1 MLKNRS
7 VSLFFGVLIFL
18 PILLLGV
25 YLAFPLIAETL
36 LKKTFNEHEV
46 ELIELQVPRPSFN
59 DLTTKNIQLQSVAF
73 RLKDKTEVDI
83 SGVRFSS
90 EGEVPYNVKVSSI
103 TVRRASAENT
113 DSVEEFDFL
122 TLLPSALM
130 QDLPTARLLVQSL
143 VLDAPAIKL
152 DNLML
157 DVAAAKITA
166 TTHLDSFSQA
176 DNNSLLTPF
185 LKADI
190 TLVMLPDNTIDFE
203 IIDASSEPLLDVG
216 LSLKTKEGRLYG
228 TLTVNNTLANVEW
241 PMSNGER
248 LVVQNSQLNGWLNV
262 SLPVKQ
268 RLTRDGLSQL
278 LIQGQ
283 LQHNARVSFPKA
295 LGDTQLTSN
304 ATLDASL
311 DKGQWQISLAQD
323 KVPLVLAKGRLA
335 RAFYPAVNLKSNKK
349 ADQTDTLMATI
360 NKPLVINGAL
370 SADAVMSID
379 AGDLAL
385 SYLEGNKRLID
396 LRLSDLD
403 VTTSERGEYRK
414 NRLTLYSK
422 IAIDKLGERLGL
434 SGFSLDLI
442 KGVMHSRV
450 SLQGNSLLLEP
461 LAKSRM
467 DLSHVRFNDYYA
479 NALALDIPPQ
489 RIKFDLDSSSNGK
502 LTLNKMMF
510 GLNGKGLVLQD
521 ANIKTLALQ
530 NSLSFKSNQLLL
542 DTTTAAMNVEM
553 SGGTHYIPPLIAKST
568 IQLDKAAIKTASIKL
583 ANSCNDPL
591 LNASWRA
598 IKKKA
603 EVEIQWQQTFSSS
616 KTLRQWLNSSVIPM
630 DFTQGTFAGHLM
642 VDINENE
649 TKIRTI
655 DVSLKD
661 IQGIN
666 ALGTFSGV
674 QLQLSSPLR
683 RSAQYETIKFDTLRA
698 SLVGTAAELNM
709 GAKINDLTFDSILYD
724 KASEWHLKLPL
735 MTAKVFSGG
744 MAIRDEEINFNK
756 DIQLNVLLDQ
766 IDLSALIKTQQVDG
780 LYTTGKMSGLIPIR
794 YANGQVQVLDGEMR
808 SVESGKIRY
817 STPLSKSSDLNEQF
831 KLTLDVLENFNYSSL
846 NSKIVYDADT
856 LLLKSSIVGK
866 NPDIKNGQT
875 VNLNLNTEVGLKGAI
890 EVMRIQSGI
899 DSRIEKFVAS
909 KATPNNKQYFCQ

>member
-1 MLKNRS
+1 
-7 VSLFFGVLIFL
+7 
-18 PILLLGV
+18 
-25 YLAFPLIAETL
+25 
-36 LKKTFNEHEV
+36 
-46 ELIELQVPRPSFN
+46 
-59 DLTTKNIQLQSVAF
+59 
-73 RLKDKTEVDI
+73 
-83 SGVRFSS
+83 
-90 EGEVPYNVKVSSI
+90 
-103 TVRRASAENT
+103 
-113 DSVEEFDFL
+113 
-122 TLLPSALM
+122 
-130 QDLPTARLLVQSL
+130 
-143 VLDAPAIKL
+143 
-152 DNLML
+152 
-157 DVAAAKITA
+157 
-166 TTHLDSFSQA
+166 
-176 DNNSLLTPF
+176 
-185 LKADI
+185 
-190 TLVMLPDNTIDFE
+190 
-203 IIDASSEPLLDVG
+203 
-216 LSLKTKEGRLYG
+216 
-228 TLTVNNTLANVEW
+228 
-241 PMSNGER
+241 
-248 LVVQNSQLNGWLNV
+248 
-262 SLPVKQ
+262 
-268 RLTRDGLSQL
+268 
-278 LIQGQ
+278 
-283 LQHNARVSFPKA
+283 
-295 LGDTQLTSN
+295 
-304 ATLDASL
+304 
-311 DKGQWQISLAQD
+311 
-323 KVPLVLAKGRLA
+323 
-335 RAFYPAVNLKSNKK
+335 
-349 ADQTDTLMATI
+349 
-360 NKPLVINGAL
+360 
-370 SADAVMSID
+370 
-379 AGDLAL
+379 
-385 SYLEGNKRLID
+385 
-396 LRLSDLD
+396 
-403 VTTSERGEYRK
+403 
-414 NRLTLYSK
+414 
-422 IAIDKLGERLGL
+422 
-434 SGFSLDLI
+434 
-442 KGVMHSRV
+442 MHSRV
-450 SLQGNSLLLEP
+450 SLQGGSLLLEP

-467 DLSHVRFNDYYA
+467 DLSQVRFNDYYV
-479 NALALDIPPQ
+479 NALVLDIPPQ

-502 LTLNKMMF
+502 LTLNKMVF

-530 NSLSFKSNQLLL
+530 NSVSFKDNQLLL

-553 SGGTHYIPPLIAKST
+553 LGGTHYIPPLIAKAT

-616 KTLRQWLNSSVIPM
+616 KTLRQWLNTSVIPM

-674 QLQLSSPLR
+674 QLRLSSPLR

-698 SLVGTAAELNM
+698 SLVGTVAELNM